1 MDRNIIIGAAGFL
14 LICLISSISGAPSGT
29 KEETNDEEL
38 LILRLAK
45 LLDPIRD
52 LSRRAGALEEL
63 VEKAT
68 SGSDESSSAEFQKRQ
83 GAWDQVDYGW
93 GGGRFGKRQTHGK
106 RYDMYG
112 MSGRFGRDVSR
123 ALLDSGAV
131 SSEEQS

>member
-1 MDRNIIIGAAGFL
+1 MDKNLVIGAAGFL
-14 LICLISSISGAPSGT
+14 LLCLISSITAAPSGT
-29 KEETNDEEL
+29 KDETSDPEL
-38 LILRLAK
+38 FLRLAK
-45 LLDPIRD
+45 LVDPIRD
-52 LSRRAGALEEL
+52 LSRRAVALEEL
-63 VEKAT
+63 LEKAT
-68 SGSDESSSAEFQKRQ
+68 SGSDESASAEFQKRQ

-131 SSEEQS
+131 SSDEQS